1 MLSTT
6 AVLCC
11 MAVLGPSRKVSV
23 EIEPMS
29 LERALERIS
38 AETGTKLG
46 AIASMKPTVVQVSVT
61 DVEPDA
67 LLAKVAEVVG
77 GTWRVE
83 GDGTMRLYED
93 TEKTRQLARE
103 ALAARTKKFDDE
115 IAKLR
120 KELADSGDFDAA
132 KIREQA
138 GIVTEETNEGGE
150 RRLETRMGGPGMRF
164 NMAAMPGGRAIVRAV
179 EAMSGRDFATIGE
192 GQRVVF
198 SSAPTA
204 MQKRLGGNPLRD
216 AQTFLDEEQK
226 MRDLMP
232 RRGPGGRPGG
242 ETVGQQQRPTLGKVF
257 LIANG
262 ERDSVRLEYFVASTT
277 GEIVGRGFL
286 SLGGAQDFSFDRT
299 LTGQAETPKAPQD
312 GLKVS
317 EGAKS
322 AAKALQSPGGLF
334 GQLFGTT
341 SITVIAGPGGEQ
353 NVISFEPQGE
363 GNDRTAADTSL
374 LDKLTKPSEFDPLS
388 LFCGEAIRVAL
399 GDVDTV
405 ACLPDSLLSHAAGAI
420 VRERSAKDFLDGDG
434 SPIKV
439 ETQDGWTLVT
449 PKDLLRS
456 RAERADRFDLELL
469 ATNTRQN
476 GVMRLAD
483 LARYSLGAPAVSG
496 GVDSAVVT
504 AIDPGAN
511 RRFADVYNDS
521 RAALQVFGKLQGPDF
536 AALEQGIVKP
546 IVGLSGATQAVAG
559 MVFNSADG
567 PNVQRQQQTQDAPS
581 PRGQTI
587 ELAVE
592 VRGGGGPG
600 QMFRNMMN
608 RSMLDERTEVLPAG
622 LPGGTSLTMQ
632 TERREVIYAFNQ
644 GGGNGRYT
652 TAEQLGRE
660 AAMGEMFA
668 QQGSNVIGVGNRGTE
683 SYVPTTEARY
693 TMTFLLAPN
702 ITMTRTLVDPARADT
717 SAGTSANLLP
727 DKFRQ
732 AYQKGYEETKAR
744 VDGRIRQREG
754 RRGGGNPPPP
764 LG

>member
-1 MLSTT
+1 
-6 AVLCC
+6 
-11 MAVLGPSRKVSV
+11 MAVLSPSRTVSV

-29 LERALERIS
+29 LDRALAKIS

-46 AIASMKPTVVQVSVT
+46 TIASMKSTVVQVSVT

-77 GTWRVE
+77 GIWRVE
-83 GDGTMRLYED
+83 SDGTMRLYED

-115 IAKLR
+115 IARLK
-120 KELADSGDFDAA
+120 KELAESGDFDPA
-132 KIREQA
+132 KVREQA

-150 RRLETRMGGPGMRF
+150 RRTETRMGGPGMRF

-179 EAMSGRDFATIGE
+179 AAMSGRDFATIGE

-204 MQKRLGGNPLRD
+204 MQKRLGGNPMRD
-216 AQTFLDEEQK
+216 AQTFLNEEQK

-242 ETVGQQQRPTLGKVF
+242 APEGQQQQPTLGKVF

-262 ERDSVRLEYFVASTT
+262 ERNSVRLEYFAASTT
-277 GEIVGRGFL
+277 GEIIGRGFL
-286 SLGGAQDFSFDRT
+286 SLGGAQEFGFDS
-299 LTGQAETPKAPQD
+299 TPPANTATPNAPQD

-322 AAKALQSPGGLF
+322 AAKALQSPGGVF
-334 GQLFGTT
+334 GQFFTT
-341 SITVIAGPGGEQ
+341 SPIAVTLGSGEEQ
-353 NVISFEPQGE
+353 NVIAFEPQAE
-363 GNDRTAADTSL
+363 GNDRTAADASL
-374 LDKLTKPSEFDPLS
+374 LDKLTKPSEFEPLS
-388 LFCGEAIRVAL
+388 LFSGEALRVAL

-405 ACLPDSLLSHAAGAI
+405 ACLPDSLLSYAAAAI
-420 VRERSAKDFLDGDG
+420 VRERSAKDFLGDDG

-439 ETQDGWTLVT
+439 ETKDGWALVT

-469 ATNTRQN
+469 ATNARKN

-483 LARYSLGAPAVSG
+483 LARYSLEAPAVSG
-496 GVDSAVVT
+496 GLDSAVVT
-504 AIDPGAN
+504 AIDPGAS
-511 RRFADVYNDS
+511 RRFADVYGDS

-546 IVGLSGATQAVAG
+546 IAGLSGATQAVAG
-559 MVFNSADG
+559 MVYNSGDG
-567 PNVQRQQQTQDAPS
+567 PIVQPQRQSENVPS
-581 PRGQTI
+581 PNIQTLDI
-587 ELAVE
+587 AIE

-600 QMFRNMMN
+600 QMLRGLMN
-608 RSMLDERTEVLPAG
+608 RTMLNERTEVLPAG
-622 LPGGTSLTMQ
+622 LPGGTSLIMQ
-632 TERREVIYAFNQ
+632 TESREVLYAFNQ
-644 GGGNGRYT
+644 GGGTGRYT

-660 AAMGEMFA
+660 TAMSEFFA
-668 QQGSNVIGVGNRGTE
+668 RQGSDFLSGRNRGTE
-683 SYVPTTEARY
+683 SYVPTTEAQY
-693 TMTFLLAPN
+693 TMTFMLAPN
-702 ITMTRTLVDPARADT
+702 ITMTRTLVDPGRADT
-717 SAGTSANLLP
+717 AAGTSANLLP
-727 DKFRQ
+727 DKFRT
-732 AYQKGYEETKAR
+732 AYQKAYEETMAR
-744 VDGRIRQREG
+744 VDGRGRQREG
-754 RRGGGNPPPP
+754 RRNGANPPPP